1 MMTPIDLRGD
11 RAGHMLVL
19 NSRLPSF
26 GSRHA
31 TFFDE
36 TALWGRLPTTV
47 TSAEPL
53 CQGTNP
59 GEVLAAIRAR
69 AERRRAGDR
78 GPDGHRIGLVI
89 EGGGLRGISTAG
101 GVVALEHLGFTDLF
115 DDVYGTSAGA
125 MNGAYF
131 LAGQAAFG
139 LRIYSEDMVRREI
152 VNPWRFWRILDVDR
166 LFRRAIVGDKALD
179 LDAVLASR
187 SRLHITMIDAGAGTR
202 MQVESST
209 LTSPA
214 ELLQALKAATAIP
227 VLYNRRVDVGGRLCI
242 DAGILSPVPIEEALA
257 DRCTAVLV
265 LLSRPADFRRPAAG
279 RLTRWF
285 FNRLC
290 ARGSLPLA
298 RAYADQYLLDAR
310 LRDLALGRF
319 ETPPPA
325 VGSATICTI
334 CTDRADTVERLTTD
348 PRRLQ
353 AAAAAFGRKTLR
365 VLGAGDA
372 ETWTPASP
380 ATRRI
385 E

>member
-1 MMTPIDLRGD
+1 M
-11 RAGHMLVL
+11 
-19 NSRLPSF
+19 
-26 GSRHA
+26 
-31 TFFDE
+31 
-36 TALWGRLPTTV
+36 
-47 TSAEPL
+47 TSAEPP
-53 CQGTNP
+53 CQGINP

-69 AERRRAGDR
+69 AARWRSGDR
-78 GPDGHRIGLVI
+78 GPDGHKIGLVI

-101 GVVALEHLGFTDLF
+101 GAVALEHLGFTDLF

-152 VNPWRFWRILDVDR
+152 VNPWRFWRILDVER
-166 LFRRAIVGDKALD
+166 LFRRAIMGDKALN

-187 SRLHITMIDAGAGTR
+187 SRLHITMIDAAAGTR

-227 VLYNRRVDVGGRLCI
+227 VLYNRRVEVRGRLCI

-257 DRCTAVLV
+257 DGCTAVLV

-279 RLTRWF
+279 RVTRWF

-310 LRDLALGRF
+310 LRDLALGRS
-319 ETPPPA
+319 EAPPPA
-325 VGSATICTI
+325 VSLATICT
-334 CTDRADTVERLTTD
+334 DDADTVERLTTD
-348 PRRLQ
+348 SRRLR
-353 AAAAAFGRKTLR
+353 AAAVAFGRKTLR
-365 VLGAGDA
+365 IFGDGDA

-380 ATRRI
+380 AF
-385 E
+385 